1 MGKFFRAGDVVVDVG
16 GGDGEIL
23 SYLKSL
29 VNIRGI
35 CVDFND
41 LVLNEA
47 RQKNLETIKI
57 DLSKLENVKHH
68 GSKVIARCPAC
79 AETGN
84 DRKGEHLFIEQ
95 SDRFGCVVFPG
106 ADGHKHRQR
115 IFELVGIKTNVP
127 SGFKIRKATSPT
139 PSDQP
144 IKKDILGRLGHVQS
158 THARK
163 VIDETPLIKEIP
175 SEPLTAVPSVPEDSR
190 HLYSPNELE
199 MLNGIDAESLQR
211 IDEVKRLFNGTVV
224 SVVDRKT

>member
-1 MGKFFRAGDVVVDVG
+1 MA
-16 GGDGEIL
+16 
-23 SYLKSL
+23 
-29 VNIRGI
+29 
-35 CVDFND
+35 
-41 LVLNEA
+41 
-47 RQKNLETIKI
+47 I

-95 SDRFGCVVFPG
+95 SGRFGCVVFPG

-115 IFELVGIKTNVP
+115 IFELFGIKTNVP
-127 SGFKIRKATSPT
+127 NGFKIRKATSPT

-163 VIDETPLIKEIP
+163 VIDETPLIKE
-175 SEPLTAVPSVPEDSR
+175 
-190 HLYSPNELE
+190 
-199 MLNGIDAESLQR
+199 
-211 IDEVKRLFNGTVV
+211 
-224 SVVDRKT
+224 